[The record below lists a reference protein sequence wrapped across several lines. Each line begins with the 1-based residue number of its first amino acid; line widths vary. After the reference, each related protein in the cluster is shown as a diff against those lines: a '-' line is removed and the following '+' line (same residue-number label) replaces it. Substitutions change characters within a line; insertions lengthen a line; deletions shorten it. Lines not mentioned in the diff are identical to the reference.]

1 MLKQI
6 KQKEL
11 NKQKL
16 QTLKDT
22 LTSKQK
28 NLSTQ
33 ETSIQNKLK
42 AKQKELQTLQ
52 KQQAP
57 PSVGGKHKKIKNKKT
72 YARAIFPEG
81 VDKDEM
87 VDGIVRRLDELKI
100 INENHFIE
108 SMFHY
113 YQQSLFSIRKIKN
126 KLFQKGFDAKVIDEF
141 INQKF
146 HENPEL
152 EIEIL
157 KQYIVKKK
165 IADLEESDLKKKLY
179 QQSFSENSIFR
190 VIKD

>member
-1 MLKQI
+1 MKKEANEYLFNEAVKYLGKYPATRKKI
-6 KQKEL
+6 KEY
-11 NKQKL
+11 L
-16 QTLKDT
+16 Q
-22 LTSKQK
+22 
-28 NLSTQ
+28 
-33 ETSIQNKLK
+33 
-42 AKQKELQTLQ
+42 
-52 KQQAP
+52 
-57 PSVGGKHKKIKNKKT
+57 KKIKNKKT

-81 VDKDEM
+81 VDKEEM
-87 VDGIVRRLDELKI
+87 IAGIVGRLDELKI
-100 INENHFIE
+100 INEDHFLE

-126 KLFQKGFDAKVIDEF
+126 KLFQKGFDSKVIDEF

-165 IADLEESDLKKKLY
+165 LADLDESGLKKKLY